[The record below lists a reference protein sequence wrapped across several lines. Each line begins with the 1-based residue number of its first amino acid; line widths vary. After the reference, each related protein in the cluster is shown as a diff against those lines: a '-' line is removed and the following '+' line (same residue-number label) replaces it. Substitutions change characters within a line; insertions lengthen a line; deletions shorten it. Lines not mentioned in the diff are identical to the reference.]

1 FDAASRSPRLRGTSS
16 VFAGLRLLGMGDYR
30 VWCMSH
36 RTMGLAKMTENT
48 VAVNAIPITTMNI
61 ALIAI
66 VESPGSTPTTDGGN
80 KKCRRVPKKGGEL
93 HHQNRRH

>member
-1 FDAASRSPRLRGTSS
+1 
-16 VFAGLRLLGMGDYR
+16 MGDYR

-66 VESPGSTPTTDGGN
+66 VESPGSTPNDRRVT
-80 KKCRRVPKKGGEL
+80 KKCRRVAKEGGDL
-93 HHQNRRH
+93 HQQNRRHNIIAG